1 MIDWRWQEVDT
12 LESQERWNEA
22 KSLLI
27 KHWRQNP
34 NDLKVI
40 IRLGFFCWY
49 VLVEEGPLGI
59 KDVDFD
65 ELETVLNEVTH
76 FGLANFMTNE
86 DFLWCFGYM
95 ISLFPYY
102 FGDYDYWEEK
112 GILMLKRA
120 YELCPDE
127 PVYRY
132 SYFSSL
138 PNNDGKLKDEFYQ
151 VQAVLEDRFQGE
163 GVLSEYFKSVWHS
176 WHAN

>member
-1 MIDWRWQEVDT
+1 MIDWRWTEVDA
-12 LESQERWNEA
+12 LESKERWNEA

-27 KHWRQNP
+27 KNWQQNP

-49 VLVEEGPLGI
+49 VLVERGPLGI
-59 KDVDFD
+59 KNVDLD
-65 ELETVLNEVTH
+65 ELENVLNEVTH

-102 FGDYDYWEEK
+102 FGDYEHWEQK
-112 GILMLKRA
+112 GISMLKRA

-132 SYFSSL
+132 SYLASFTYTE
-138 PNNDGKLKDEFYQ
+138 GKLKDEFYQ
-151 VQAVLEDRFQGE
+151 VQSVLEDRFKGE
-163 GVLSEYFKSVWHS
+163 GVLSDYFKDVWHS
-176 WHAN
+176 

>member
-1 MIDWRWQEVDT
+1 MIDWRWTEVDT

-27 KHWRQNP
+27 KSWRQNP

-49 VLVEEGPLGI
+49 VLAEEGPLGI
-59 KDVDFD
+59 KDVDFY
-65 ELETVLNEVTH
+65 ELETVFNEVTQ

-95 ISLFPYY
+95 ISLFPNY
-102 FGDYDYWEEK
+102 FGDFEYWEEK
-112 GILMLKRA
+112 GISMLKLA

-127 PVYRY
+127 PVYKY
-132 SYFSSL
+132 SYLGSF
-138 PNNDGKLKDEFYQ
+138 PNTGEKLKDEFHQ
-151 VQAVLEDRFQGE
+151 MQAVLEEKFQGE
-163 GVLSEYFKSVWHS
+163 SLLSEYFKSAWRS
-176 WHAN
+176 

>member
-27 KHWRQNP
+27 NHWRQNP

-59 KDVDFD
+59 KDVEFD

-102 FGDYDYWEEK
+102 FGAYDYWEEK
-112 GILMLKRA
+112 GISMLKRA

-132 SYFSSL
+132 SYFGSL
-138 PNNDGKLKDEFYQ
+138 PNTERKLKDEFYQ